1 MQILTLQLSTAA
13 QENSLFW
20 LLGFSVCTFAAIV
33 PSPLIEPRY
42 FLIPYLIAR
51 LHLFSDSKEIELD
64 TNTTT
69 PEKRQ
74 IRQDRRMHL
83 AALAIEGCWYAI
95 INAATLYLFL
105 YRPFNWPDSTQ
116 WQRFMW

>member
-1 MQILTLQLSTAA
+1 MCVSVFPA

-20 LLGFSVCTFAAIV
+20 LIGFSLCTCAAII

-51 LHLFSDSKEIELD
+51 LHLFSEVVTLDDQVTPSNQASPESRKKRHVEI
-64 TNTTT
+64 
-69 PEKRQ
+69 R
-74 IRQDRRMHL
+74 
-83 AALAIEGCWYAI
+83 ALVLEAVWYLV
-95 INAATLYLFL
+95 INAATMYLFL
-105 YRPFNWPDSTQ
+105 FRPFTWPDSSQ